1 MAAGKLEIDITA
13 RLDKLDKGLAQA
25 EHMVKKTGGTI
36 DSAMNT
42 PTAKVALGMGKVL
55 GAMSALELGI
65 KGFSAGMKLTEALT
79 AEFAGSAMQADD
91 AFAEMGEI
99 VKQLPAG
106 LGPVAQAVEQLVML
120 ISGEGAEI
128 EANLKTAAAG
138 ALREQ
143 IINAGD
149 AQVKTNRQLQRQIEI
164 LKEEDPKRKRR
175 LQMIAD
181 ETQIMQDAAAA
192 QDKLTEQFGAQ
203 EESLG
208 VLRSLTVE
216 EFILRQKILKIQVQQ
231 ADEEER
237 KAKAAEEAAEA
248 ERRMAAIVSE
258 AEESQQLIDEA
269 ARATGTAQTAMGSF
283 TFGRSDSPVLQ
294 EEIQM
299 AKESTE
305 VLRQILLQIQ
315 TAMRTMGF
323 N

>member
-1 MAAGKLEIDITA
+1 
-13 RLDKLDKGLAQA
+13 
-25 EHMVKKTGGTI
+25 MVKKTGGTI